1 MYRLNA
7 TPIPTA
13 NKNGLEFVM
22 KVMAG
27 DQVDIFG
34 KSYYLNTAAVN
45 NSNSTTLNLA
55 GLFVSFLLAPS
66 NLASTKGA
74 SAAIL
79 ENINTGGVL
88 PNTFFRGSN
97 NEAPTTVPKAYIN
110 YIFFDEQFKY
120 AGGGASRVGETGTVK
135 DHWQADATLRGI
147 VAPKNGYIFVYVSNE
162 SNLDVFFDNLQVIHK
177 PGPILE
183 ETHYYPFG
191 LTMAGISSKAA
202 GKLENRYGFN
212 GIEHTTEFDINM
224 YDAFYRNLDPQ
235 IGRFWQVDPKPTDME
250 SPYAVLGNNPIFN
263 IDPLGDTVI
272 LSEAF
277 MKNKAAM
284 AGFELYKNTDAFKEQ
299 YGIYDIANGYA
310 GGEDAGAQSANT
322 NIVFDL
328 FDDKAAQ
335 GNTSLTLANNDGK
348 QQELWK
354 RKLDK
359 SAVGKETKAELR
371 ISLDPTIHTT
381 KTGFA
386 VGLNHEGSVHG
397 TGMLKALSV
406 LREKGGASF
415 FDAWKQAATSPKPG
429 DNLASFS
436 SRYISNEFSHGQVGA
451 GQNLQYNSVN
461 TQIRNQL
468 SPTER
473 KTYDAKVSANIK
485 TYSVP
490 AANYRLYF

>member
-1 MYRLNA
+1 LEGTFDVSTNSMVNYEKGFYKIDSTKIVPKTSIPSWTPPGNLETVANTRLYYNNNGNPPANTSYPANCTPTQTNVNTNLYRLNA

-13 NKNGLEFVM
+13 NKTGLEFVM

-55 GLFVSFLLAPS
+55 SLFASFLLAPS

-120 AGGGASRVGETGTVK
+120 AGGGASRVGGTGTVK

-202 GKLENRYGFN
+202 NSLNNKYQYGGKELQSKEFTDGSGLEWLDFEARY
-212 GIEHTTEFDINM
+212 
-224 YDAFYRNLDPQ
+224 YDPQ
-235 IGRFWQVDPKPTDME
+235 IGRWHSIDPMADGDRRW
-250 SPYAVLGNNPIFN
+250 SPYRYAYDNPLRY
-263 IDPLGDTVI
+263 IDPDGMVERD
-272 LSEAF
+272 
-277 MKNKAAM
+277 
-284 AGFELYKNTDAFKEQ
+284 
-299 YGIYDIANGYA
+299 ANGNIIYNKTEGAKSKDYTSTTTSTNKDGVKTTYVIKTVAEA
-310 GGEDAGAQSANT
+310 GT
-322 NIVFDL
+322 IKT
-328 FDDKAAQ
+328 DK
-335 GNTSLTLANNDGK
+335 GK
-348 QQELWK
+348 
-354 RKLDK
+354 
-359 SAVGKETKAELR
+359 
-371 ISLDPTIHTT
+371 
-381 KTGFA
+381 
-386 VGLNHEGSVHG
+386 
-397 TGMLKALSV
+397 
-406 LREKGGASF
+406 
-415 FDAWKQAATSPKPG
+415 
-429 DNLASFS
+429 
-436 SRYISNEFSHGQVGA
+436 
-451 GQNLQYNSVN
+451 SVN
-461 TQIRNQL
+461 VERITSATL
-468 SPTER
+468 SINGAEAIDITNPEI
-473 KTYDAKVSANIK
+473 AKQYEI
-485 TYSVP
+485 
-490 AANYRLYF
+490 